1 MAHNKKEIRNRKFR
15 KYQRVATR
23 LLVMISILVLM
34 GTLAFRG
41 LEFGF
46 KMAST
51 QAKMVY
57 YYMQIRDEESNRD
70 YNNEMASMYPHIP
83 TYRNDA
89 DEADTRVETLTEERK
104 VLRESEDPVI
114 AFAAKNYV
122 DFTVMGISLVVF
134 VLMGFAIFGMY
145 KSLGFFVTVGEVIFN
160 GIIHVVFM
168 IGAAVAYAIHLGCYK
183 VSMAFYKS
191 MESSK
196 QVRTNRKYVGRYC
209 RHREDAPRTRSNGR
223 SEHNNGDIIEFPGR
237 RIG

>member
-57 YYMQIRDEESNRD
+57 YYMEIRDEESTRD

-89 DEADTRVETLTEERK
+89 D
-104 VLRESEDPVI
+104 
-114 AFAAKNYV
+114 
-122 DFTVMGISLVVF
+122 
-134 VLMGFAIFGMY
+134 
-145 KSLGFFVTVGEVIFN
+145 
-160 GIIHVVFM
+160 
-168 IGAAVAYAIHLGCYK
+168 
-183 VSMAFYKS
+183 
-191 MESSK
+191 
-196 QVRTNRKYVGRYC
+196 
-209 RHREDAPRTRSNGR
+209 
-223 SEHNNGDIIEFPGR
+223 
-237 RIG
+237 